1 MIIPLNLFYYPQT
14 KKAKKIIPHVLL
26 YSTPDF
32 KKLNIQK
39 TFNFIMKSFTLKDF
53 HNKIDKFKIEE
64 YLLLSACDKSKIR
77 NMVFKLGSIREAA
90 NSSVELAVDYKN
102 FLDKKYGKENYVFI

>member
-39 TFNFIMKSFTLKDF
+39 TFKKNKDTL
-53 HNKIDKFKIEE
+53 
-64 YLLLSACDKSKIR
+64 
-77 NMVFKLGSIREAA
+77 
-90 NSSVELAVDYKN
+90 
-102 FLDKKYGKENYVFI
+102 